1 MAEVFEV
8 MLRGGVRGSDVQ
20 YLTIFHLSDFIANFH
35 QRLRADQ
42 TDSIQFFFAD
52 LSRHDETSFP
62 SRDNVVL
69 VAEAK
74 NRIIFI
80 I

>member
-8 MLRGGVRGSDVQ
+8 MLCGGVGGLDVK
-20 YLTIFHLSDFIANFH
+20 YLTVFHLSDFIANFH
-35 QRLRADQ
+35 QRLRANQ

-62 SRDNVVL
+62 SRNNAVL
-69 VAEAK
+69 LAKAK